1 VTDTQSAFRF
11 GLSGSAFGDINEIVD
26 AAVRGERAGFD
37 TYVVPDLGV
46 TGALSPLIT
55 LAAVARATTT
65 LGLGT
70 FVLNTGLWNPG
81 TIAREL
87 ATLDQVSGGRV
98 EINLG
103 TGIPMPA
110 ARGVI
115 PADRQARF
123 ARLTDTVTAV
133 KAAFAEPG
141 LSPGFTGKK
150 KILVAGGSDRVL
162 RLAAEEADGFI
173 LASVPPVPKV
183 RLPQGHMVLPERAAT
198 EEFLGRLRDYAGDRA
213 DQLELSVGLP
223 LVITDDAEAEAAKL
237 AEIHT
242 YLTPQQILAS
252 PKILLGT
259 VDEIAAAIIDRGKTL
274 GITYNILRGA
284 EPEVLGEVIRKVRES
299 ALFHSRRVL
308 RRGTSAGGHD
318 GERRAGRAEGQG
330 HAVGRRRQVDRRR
343 QSPGRAA
350 YLRGPRPAV
359 LQRRH
364 GARADGRRH
373 SLGRLR

>member
-11 GLSGSAFGDINEIVD
+11 GLSGSVFGDINEIVD
-26 AAVRGERAGFD
+26 AAVRGEQAGFD

-46 TGALSPLIT
+46 SGALSPLIT

-110 ARGVI
+110 AQGVI
-115 PADRQARF
+115 PPDREARF
-123 ARLTDTVTAV
+123 GRLQDTVTAI

-141 LSPGFTGKK
+141 LSPGFKGTH

-162 RLAAEEADGFI
+162 RLVAEQADGFI

-183 RLPQGHMVLPERAAT
+183 QLPQGHMVLPERAST
-198 EEFLGRLRDYAGDRA
+198 EEFLARLRDYAGDRA
-213 DQLELSVGLP
+213 DQLELGVGLP

-252 PKILLGT
+252 PKIILGT
-259 VDEIAAAIIDRGKTL
+259 VDEIAAQIIDRGKTL

-284 EPEVLGEVIRKVRES
+284 EPEVLGEVIRKVKES
-299 ALFHSRRVL
+299 ALFSSR
-308 RRGTSAGGHD
+308 
-318 GERRAGRAEGQG
+318 
-330 HAVGRRRQVDRRR
+330 
-343 QSPGRAA
+343 
-350 YLRGPRPAV
+350 
-359 LQRRH
+359 
-364 GARADGRRH
+364 
-373 SLGRLR
+373 SLS